1 MLRLF
6 TLDLIQNED
15 VDVELDDILESLY
28 LPELHWTAED
38 IFVNVSPGS
47 GLEIRE
53 LEQVSGTPGLPNP
66 VLDHATFTRLVAAT
80 VQFIQGEFI
89 GFEEAD
95 VGQLDKAVI
104 VIDVVDGAWWT
115 VILDLD
121 RVGVQDRFTSIF
133 GEGTPATAMSRRPH
147 DARRKA
153 RGRLRLD
160 REHPSA
166 VVRRGQR
173 FPRTA
178 TEADLTSTSSERHQ
192 EGRDPARSR
201 QRHQPGVLTCKK
213 SSFSRPWTASGSRL
227 SSGAK
232 WNDRSSSRTVTMH

>member
-6 TLDLIQNED
+6 TLDLIQNEG

-28 LPELHWTAED
+28 LPELHWPAED

-147 DARRKA
+147 DA
-153 RGRLRLD
+153 
-160 REHPSA
+160 
-166 VVRRGQR
+166 
-173 FPRTA
+173 
-178 TEADLTSTSSERHQ
+178 
-192 EGRDPARSR
+192 
-201 QRHQPGVLTCKK
+201 
-213 SSFSRPWTASGSRL
+213 
-227 SSGAK
+227 
-232 WNDRSSSRTVTMH
+232 

>member
-15 VDVELDDILESLY
+15 VDAELDDILESLY

-53 LEQVSGTPGLPNP
+53 FEQVSGTPGLPNP
-66 VLDHATFTRLVAAT
+66 VLDHATFSRPVAAT

-104 VIDVVDGAWWT
+104 VVDVVDGAWWT

-133 GEGTPATAMSRRPH
+133 GEGTPATAMSRRSH
-147 DARRKA
+147 DA
-153 RGRLRLD
+153 
-160 REHPSA
+160 
-166 VVRRGQR
+166 
-173 FPRTA
+173 
-178 TEADLTSTSSERHQ
+178 
-192 EGRDPARSR
+192 
-201 QRHQPGVLTCKK
+201 
-213 SSFSRPWTASGSRL
+213 
-227 SSGAK
+227 
-232 WNDRSSSRTVTMH
+232 